1 MHHTDLV
8 MAPNGE
14 AERHITPETNL
25 IDSKV
30 LSSDRLNLFINGQW
44 YDLTQW
50 QNVHP
55 GGPEILQN
63 LNGKD
68 ATDAFYAIHSDDALK
83 RLHRMKPCASIQLQ
97 SILPTI
103 EPTKLTLSF
112 RKLREKLNRDGYF
125 NRSIGWELFYP
136 LSVYFLCLLGTFFHF
151 YLGHDLLAIIAIGFG
166 MQQAGWIGHDYAHG
180 RGTANRWLCRKLTGL
195 INAFS
200 PTWWSHKHNTHHV
213 YTNNLGIDTD
223 IANDP
228 VFHLFFPSKD
238 KDVWFRA
245 YQHYYY
251 IPVYSFLYLSWRW
264 QSLQHAINKS
274 YYSQLVLM
282 AVNYLWLYTLGWKVA
297 LGSILL
303 GGFLVA
309 FIVTA
314 THQSEEML
322 DDSNTPFVETQF
334 LTTCDARCDN
344 FFMEWL
350 WGGMQ
355 YQLEHHLF
363 PTMPKYKYAQVR
375 PIIRKWANDNGIEY
389 RCQSVWT
396 IWRRN
401 YMTMKYFASP
411 IRNSRDAA

>member
-1 MHHTDLV
+1 VHHTNLI

-14 AERHITPETNL
+14 TERHITPDTNS

-30 LSSDRLNLFINGQW
+30 LPNDRLNLFINGQW

-50 QNVHP
+50 QNLHP
-55 GGPEILQN
+55 GGTEILQH

-68 ATDAFYAIHSDDALK
+68 ATDAFYAIHSDDAIK
-83 RLHRMKPCASIQLQ
+83 RLSRMKPCSSLQLQ

-103 EPTKLTLSF
+103 EPTKQTLSF
-112 RKLREKLNRDGYF
+112 RQLRIKLIKDGYF
-125 NRSIGWELFYP
+125 NRSIGWELFY
-136 LSVYFLCLLGTFFHF
+136 LFSVYFLCLLGTFCHF
-151 YLGHDLLAIIAIGFG
+151 YWGHHLLAIIAIGFG

-180 RGTANRWLCRKLTGL
+180 RGTSMRWLSRKLTGL

-213 YTNNLGIDTD
+213 YTNNIGIDTD

-245 YQHYYY
+245 YQHWYY
-251 IPVYSFLYLSWRW
+251 IPVYSLLYLSWRW
-264 QSLQHAINKS
+264 QSLQHALNTSKYFELTLMLIN
-274 YYSQLVLM
+274 YI
-282 AVNYLWLYTLGWKVA
+282 WLYTLGWQVA
-297 LGSILL
+297 LGSTLL
-303 GGFLVA
+303 GGLLVA
-309 FIVTA
+309 IIVTA

-322 DDSNTPFVETQF
+322 VDSNYPFVETQF
-334 LTTCDARCDN
+334 LTTCDASCDN

-375 PIIRKWANDNGIEY
+375 PIIQKWAKDNGIDY

-401 YMTMKYFASP
+401 YLTMKHFASP
-411 IRNSRDAA
+411 VGNSRDAA